1 MGFTISNKFS
11 FYTPTHLQKITSL
24 NPHTQHTLTHPS
36 IFLTPKIKPTKSFK
50 LYQQI
55 SIKHPISV
63 PISCSF
69 SAQREIL
76 KSFSE
81 KIGFLLVGSFLFL
94 GVLGAKPV
102 LAQQVSYS
110 ESTEQKE
117 LNHVNED
124 EDEEMYLKL
133 LEKEPRN
140 VGALKVLVSGNMK
153 RGNPKEAVKYVERL
167 IDVEPREVEW
177 RLLQALCYEMTGE
190 LSKAKKLF
198 KEILK
203 TRPLLLRAL
212 HGLAM
217 VMHKNLEGPAVFEM
231 LNKAL
236 GTARR
241 RKRVIEERNI
251 RILIAQMHVVKGELE
266 EGLKVYKDLID
277 ENPTDFRPYLC
288 QGIVYSLLDK
298 KKEAEEQFEIYRSLV
313 PEEFP
318 QRGFLDDVVV
328 AAKTESRQQL
338 EKEFGAEYVHKK

>member
-1 MGFTISNKFS
+1 MGFTLSNNFS
-11 FYTPTHLQKITSL
+11 LYTPTHLQKITSL
-24 NPHTQHTLTHPS
+24 NPHTLKHPS
-36 IFLTPKIKPTKSFK
+36 IFLTSKLKPTKSFNLSHK
-50 LYQQI
+50 I
-55 SIKHPISV
+55 SIKNPISS

-69 SAQREIL
+69 SVKNEIL

-94 GVLGAKPV
+94 GFLGAKPV

-110 ESTEQKE
+110 DSTEQNE
-117 LNHVNED
+117 VTQVSED
-124 EDEEMYLKL
+124 EDEEMYLKV
-133 LEKEPRN
+133 LEKDPRN
-140 VGALKVLVSGNMK
+140 VGALKVMVSGKMK
-153 RGNPKEAVKYVERL
+153 KGNPKEAVKYVERL
-167 IDVEPREVEW
+167 IRVEPNEVEW
-177 RLLQALCYEMTGE
+177 RLLQALCYEMSGE

-231 LNKAL
+231 LDKAL
-236 GTARR
+236 KTARR

-266 EGLKVYKDLID
+266 EGMEIYKDLIV

-338 EKEFGAEYVHKK
+338 EKEFGAEYTQKK

>member
-212 HGLAM
+212 HG
-217 VMHKNLEGPAVFEM
+217 
-231 LNKAL
+231 
-236 GTARR
+236 
-241 RKRVIEERNI
+241 
-251 RILIAQMHVVKGELE
+251 ELE

>member
-1 MGFTISNKFS
+1 M
-11 FYTPTHLQKITSL
+11 
-24 NPHTQHTLTHPS
+24 
-36 IFLTPKIKPTKSFK
+36 
-50 LYQQI
+50 
-55 SIKHPISV
+55 
-63 PISCSF
+63 
-69 SAQREIL
+69 

-212 HGLAM
+212 H
-217 VMHKNLEGPAVFEM
+217 V
-231 LNKAL
+231 
-236 GTARR
+236 
-241 RKRVIEERNI
+241 
-251 RILIAQMHVVKGELE
+251 
-266 EGLKVYKDLID
+266 
-277 ENPTDFRPYLC
+277 
-288 QGIVYSLLDK
+288 
-298 KKEAEEQFEIYRSLV
+298 
-313 PEEFP
+313 
-318 QRGFLDDVVV
+318 
-328 AAKTESRQQL
+328 
-338 EKEFGAEYVHKK
+338 